1 MARRSSRWVA
11 LGVCLF
17 LTAGA
22 VLTPWSAADA
32 KEGDESSGFRR
43 AVELARDRVYPA
55 LVNILVVAK
64 QFRQGRETRGMGAG
78 SGVIVSPAGHVLTNF
93 HVAGDGARITCRL
106 PSGERVDADIITP
119 DSLTD
124 LCVLKLRMDQRRN
137 PTEPLPFASIGDSD
151 ALHVGDHVLAMG
163 NPRSLSSSIT
173 LGIVSNTTRV
183 FTSFGGDRIET
194 LDLGDGQTTGIFNR
208 WIQHDA
214 LIQPGNSGGPL
225 VNMSGEV
232 VGINTRGGSGV
243 GFAIPSKTCKKVLN
257 QALTFGEVRRGWVG
271 MTPMPVEMM
280 ERDDGALV
288 ASVLPTGPAAKAG
301 IKPGDI
307 VVSING
313 EPVAVRGL
321 EDVPV
326 FLARMSE
333 LPAGKAATF
342 QVIRGK
348 ESHSLDVPVEKM
360 EASVGDEKAFRIW
373 GVSAQDITGPM
384 ALARD
389 YPNTDGLRIT
399 SLRPGGPPDA
409 AKPSLQRG
417 DVVLAINDVPVN
429 DLETFGAQIRKHK
442 RSKALSVRFRRD
454 KGDYVTVLDMSK
466 KPKRRGSAELS
477 KAWLGVRTQVLTPK
491 VAKALGLK
499 DVKGFRVT
507 RVLPGTEA
515 EKAGVKS
522 GDILTAL
529 DGEALDASDV
539 QDAQI
544 LRRRVEDMDIGAE
557 TTAAILRDGK
567 QIELQI
573 VLEET
578 PTTAADVKTAGDDIL
593 EYKVREMTY
602 MDKVDRNLDLD
613 FKGLIVASVESGGW
627 ANVAG
632 LRGGDVLLEVQ
643 DTKTHT
649 ISGFK
654 KLVKQ
659 LHKDQP
665 KRVRMFVRRGRS
677 TTYIFM
683 QPDWPQD

>member
-1 MARRSSRWVA
+1 MSRTRWIALCLVAWLA
-11 LGVCLF
+11 LGVIW
-17 LTAGA
+17 
-22 VLTPWSAADA
+22 TPGSSVNA
-32 KEGDESSGFRR
+32 KEDNASSGFRH
-43 AVELARDRVYPA
+43 AVELARDRVYPS
-55 LVNILVVAK
+55 LVNILVIGK
-64 QFRQGRETRGMGAG
+64 RFRQGRETRAMSAG

-93 HVAGDGARITCRL
+93 HVAGDAARITCRL

-124 LCVLKLRMDQRRN
+124 LCILKLRMDLRRD
-137 PTEPLPFASIGDSD
+137 PTKPLPFASIGDSD
-151 ALHVGDHVLAMG
+151 KLMVGDHVLAMG

-183 FTSFGGDRIET
+183 FTSFAGDRIENFE
-194 LDLGDGQTTGIFNR
+194 LGSGQLTGIFNR

-243 GFAIPSKTCKKVLN
+243 GFAIPSTTCRKVLN

-271 MTPMPVEMM
+271 LTPMPVEMLD
-280 ERDDGALV
+280 RDDGALV

-301 IKPGDI
+301 IQPGDI
-307 VVSING
+307 VVAING
-313 EPVAVRGL
+313 KPVAVRGL
-321 EDVPV
+321 EDVPM
-326 FLARMSE
+326 FLASMAD
-333 LPAGKAATF
+333 LPAGKTATF
-342 QVIRGK
+342 QVVRGK
-348 ESHSLDVPVEKM
+348 ESHSLGVEVETM
-360 EASVGDEKAFRIW
+360 ERTVGDEKAFRIW
-373 GVSAQDITGPM
+373 GVSAMDITGMM

-389 YPNTDGLRIT
+389 FPNTDGVLIT

-409 AKPSLQRG
+409 AKPDLQNN
-417 DVVLAINDVPVN
+417 DVVLEIKGVPVN
-429 DLETFGAQIRKHK
+429 SLEAFGEQMRKHK
-442 RSKALSVRFRRD
+442 RSKALPVRFRRD
-454 KGDYVTVLDMSK
+454 KGDFITVLDMSK
-466 KPKRRGSAELS
+466 KPKRRGSAELA

-491 VAKALGLK
+491 VAKALGL
-499 DVKGFRVT
+499 DSKGFRVT

-515 EKAGVKS
+515 DKAGLVP
-522 GDILTAL
+522 GDIITAL
-529 DGEALDASDV
+529 DGEPLNASDV
-539 QDAQI
+539 QDGQI

-557 TTAAILRDGK
+557 TVAAILRNGK
-567 QIELQI
+567 AMELKI

-578 PTTAADVKTAGDDIL
+578 PTTSGDVKTAEDDVL

-602 MDKVDRNLDLD
+602 MDKVDRNLALD
-613 FKGLIVASVESGGW
+613 FKGLVVANVENGGW

-643 DTKTHT
+643 AQPTHT
-649 ISGFK
+649 IAAFK

>member
-1 MARRSSRWVA
+1 MSRTRWIA
-11 LGVCLF
+11 LCLSVS
-17 LTAGA
+17 LAAGSLLPGA
-22 VLTPWSAADA
+22 VDA
-32 KEGDESSGFRR
+32 KDGDSSGFRH

-55 LVNILVVAK
+55 LVNILVIGK
-64 QFRQGRETRGMGAG
+64 QFRQGRETRGLGAG

-93 HVAGDGARITCRL
+93 HVAGEAARITCRL

-124 LCVLKLRMDQRRN
+124 LCVLKLRMDQRRD
-137 PTEPLPFASIGDSD
+137 PTMPLPFASIGDSD

-183 FTSFGGDRIET
+183 FTSFAGDRIEN
-194 LDLGDGQTTGIFNR
+194 LELGSGQMTGIFNR

-243 GFAIPSKTCKKVLN
+243 GFAIPSSTCKKILN
-257 QALTFGEVRRGWVG
+257 SALTFGEVRRGWVG
-271 MTPMPVEMM
+271 LTPMPVEMLD
-280 ERDDGALV
+280 RDDGALV
-288 ASVLPTGPAAKAG
+288 SSVLPTGPAAKGGVKA
-301 IKPGDI
+301 GDI
-307 VVSING
+307 IVAING
-313 EPVAVRGL
+313 EPVTVRGL
-321 EDVPV
+321 EDVPL
-326 FLARMSE
+326 FLARMAD
-333 LPAGKAATF
+333 LPAGKPAAF
-342 QVIRGK
+342 QIVRGQ
-348 ESHSLDVPVEKM
+348 ESHTLEIPVEKM
-360 EASVGDEKAFRIW
+360 ERTVGDEKAFRIW
-373 GVSAQDITGPM
+373 GVSARDITGLM
-384 ALARD
+384 ALSRD
-389 YPNTDGLRIT
+389 YPNTDGVLI
-399 SLRPGGPPDA
+399 SSMRPGGPPDA
-409 AKPSLQRG
+409 AKPSLQNG
-417 DVVLAINDVPVN
+417 DVVLEIDGVPVN
-429 DLETFGAQIRKHK
+429 DLETFAEEMRKHK
-442 RSKALSVRFRRD
+442 KNKALPVRFRRE
-454 KGDYVTVLDMSK
+454 KGDYITVLDMSK
-466 KPKRRGSAELS
+466 KPKRRGSAELA

-491 VAKALGLK
+491 VAEALGIK
-499 DVKGFRVT
+499 DGKGFRVT

-515 EKAGVKS
+515 EKGGLVP
-522 GDILTAL
+522 GDIITAL

-557 TTAAILRDGK
+557 TVATVLRDGK
-567 QIELQI
+567 TLDLKIA
-573 VLEET
+573 LEET
-578 PTTAADVKTAGDDIL
+578 PTTSGDVKTAGDDVL

-602 MDKVDRNLDLD
+602 MDKVDRNLSLD
-613 FKGLIVASVESGGW
+613 FKGLIVSNVESGGW

-632 LRGGDVLLEVQ
+632 LRGGDVLLKVQ
-643 DTKTHT
+643 GTDTHT
-649 ISGFK
+649 IKGFK

-683 QPDWPQD
+683 QPEWPQD